1 MNESVRLLCD
11 IAAKD
16 KKLIIGLM
24 SGTSLDGLDIALC
37 EISGTGAQTELSLRE
52 FTTITYPND
61 VSERVKPIV
70 SVQEVSLEKVCLI
83 NSWLGDYHA
92 DLIIEA
98 LQEWEMEP
106 AEIDCIASHGQT
118 IYHAPITHHQE
129 KSMPNATLQIGDG
142 DHIARKTGILTL
154 SDFRQKHTAAG
165 GEGAPMVAVTDE
177 MLYSDTQQSRLLLN
191 IGGIANFTYLPSVKS
206 EEEPVTTDIG
216 PGNTLIDQC
225 MYILFNEP
233 YDKDGKVAGTGTVH
247 PELLKVLLDD
257 PFFELPVPR
266 TTGPELF
273 NMAWVRR
280 HQQKAGIEDVADEDM
295 VATLTWLSAQ
305 TIVNAIGNVCGED
318 HPEVY
323 LSGGGM
329 HNSQLVGWIEELL
342 EQPTH
347 SFEEIGFNPDA
358 KEAVCFAVLA
368 NEALSG
374 NAFTI
379 NPKQNAGRQ
388 VNFGKISLPV

>member
-37 EISGTGAQTELSLRE
+37 EISGTGAQTKLALRE
-52 FTTITYPND
+52 FKTIVYPSE
-61 VSERVKPIV
+61 VSERLKPIV
-70 SVQEVSLEKVCLI
+70 SVEDVSLEKVCLL

-98 LQEWEMEP
+98 LQDWQMEP
-106 AEIDCIASHGQT
+106 AAIDCIASHGQT
-118 IYHAPITHHQE
+118 IYHAPITHHQK

-177 MLYSDTQQSRLLLN
+177 MLYSDSQQSRLLLN
-191 IGGIANFTYLPSVKS
+191 IGGIANFTYLPLAKS
-206 EEEPVTTDIG
+206 EQGAITTDIG
-216 PGNTLIDQC
+216 PGNTLVDQC
-225 MYILFNEP
+225 MYMLFDAP
-233 YDKDGKVAGTGTVH
+233 YDKDGEVAGKGTVQ
-247 PELLKVLLDD
+247 PKLLKTLLED

-273 NMAWVRR
+273 NMAWVHR
-280 HQQKAGIEDVADEDM
+280 HQQKAGIKEVGDEDM

-305 TIVNAIGNVCGED
+305 AIVNTIRDVCGED
-318 HPEVY
+318 RPEVY

-329 HNSQLVGWIEELL
+329 HNLQLVSWIEELL
-342 EQPTH
+342 EQLTH
-347 SFEEIGFNPDA
+347 SFEEIGFNADA

-379 NPKQNAGRQ
+379 SPKQNAGRQ